1 MSKKKGSSFFHR
13 IKFKYKLSILNEN
26 TLEEVWRI
34 RLSWLNVFLVSFAT
48 AVLYFFF
55 IAFLIIKTPLRT
67 FLPGYSDNNIL
78 SQQVIRNAASM
89 DSIREVVRV
98 RGEYMEMLQNV
109 CSGNIPIDSTTSVD
123 SLLKKDYSK
132 EILEPSEK
140 ENKFRKQFEREEKY
154 NTGMV
159 ENAYAKLNYL
169 MFRPANGVVIE
180 RSGGSSKQNI
190 LTVQMEN
197 ASAIHSLLDGVVV
210 YVSRTSEGLFEMH
223 IQHNNGMTSYY
234 KFALPF
240 IKEVGD
246 NVHAGEVISVPAKD
260 SANTLIFELWE
271 NGKSLNPEDY
281 ILFN

>member
-78 SQQVIRNAASM
+78 SQRVMHNAISM
-89 DSIREVVRV
+89 DSIVEVVRV
-98 RGEYMEMLQNV
+98 HGEYMDVLQGI
-109 CSGNIPIDSTTSVD
+109 CSGNIPVDSTSSIDSI
-123 SLLKKDYSK
+123 LKKDYSK
-132 EILEPSEK
+132 EILEPSDKEK
-140 ENKFRKQFEREEKY
+140 QFCKQFEREEKY
-154 NTGMV
+154 NTGMI

-169 MFRPANGVVIE
+169 MFRPANGVVTE

-190 LTVQMEN
+190 LKVQVEN
-197 ASAIHSLLDGVVV
+197 ATAIHSLLDGVIT
-210 YVSRTSEGLFEMH
+210 YSSKSADGFFETH
-223 IQHNNGMTSYY
+223 IHHSNGMTSYY
-234 KFALPF
+234 KFSLPF
-240 IKEVGD
+240 LKDVG
-246 NVHAGEVISVPAKD
+246 NHVHAGEVISVPAKD
-260 SANTLIFELWE
+260 GANMFIFELWE
-271 NGKSLNPEDY
+271 NGKALNPEDF
-281 ILFN
+281 IVFN